1 MLQSMR
7 SAAKYVWIFIAVAF
21 IGGFLFAQASG
32 LLGRAPVTTST
43 AVAEVNGEKIL
54 YTDWQRAV
62 QARNQQANQQA
73 GRALTLDEQT
83 RVEQQVFDDMVNE
96 AAPAS
101 GVRAP
106 RHLGQRR
113 GDHRSCTHPAAPE
126 LANSAE
132 LQTEG
137 RFDPAKYQRYLSNP
151 AAREGGLLAYLE
163 QYYRQEIP
171 RQKLFAQV
179 ASDVYVSDGRLWSIW
194 QDSHD
199 SAQVTYAALRAE
211 SIADSAVQVSDGEIS
226 SYYGANKKQFE
237 RPGRAVL
244 SLLTHL
250 PLAHVCGLGGV
261 ARARRARARAR
272 SSAGRS
278 SRTWRA
284 ASRRTRS
291 RRSRVATSGAAL
303 ADGSSPSSRRPH
315 TRSPIGDVSQP
326 VLSQFGY
333 HLIRVDSK
341 KGDTLSV
348 RHILIPI
355 QQSDSNSARS
365 DRLADDVAKIAASQE
380 DPKKFDEAVARHR
393 LSRATVVAIE
403 GEPVSWLGKPVP
415 SVSAWAFTGARPGET
430 SDLYDA
436 PDAYYLARLDSLTEG
451 GQQPLSE
458 VRDEIRQRLAQEK
471 KVEQLLPRGQQLRAS
486 GRAQLARGGGDGRR
500 AEDAVDGDVHAGVAG
515 AGPRTVHAGGR
526 RGVRRASGLD
536 HPRDPVARRSL
547 RAARGSARERRQGRV
562 GGAEGGAASAGDAGA
577 SSATCARLPRRS
589 ARAREDRRQPQG
601 GAGIG
606 AAAGGELTASPAPR
620 GNARSPGVS
629 SQ

>member
-96 AAPAS
+96 ALL
-101 GVRAP
+101 R
-106 RHLGQRR
+106 QEYERR
-113 GDHRSCTHPAAPE
+113 GISVSDEEIIEAARTQPPPE

-199 SAQVTYAALRAE
+199 SAQVTYAAFRAE

-244 SLLTHL
+244 SLLTISRSL
-250 PLAHVCGLGGV
+250 TSADSAASL
-261 ARARRARARAR
+261 ARAERVRGTIVGGEKFEDAARRE
-272 SSAGRS
+272 SSDSISAQQGGDLG
-278 SRTWRA
+278 
-284 ASRRTRS
+284 
-291 RRSRVATSGAAL
+291 SGARGRFVAEFEKAAYAL
-303 ADGSSPSSRRPH
+303 
-315 TRSPIGDVSQP
+315 PIGDVSQP

-471 KVEQLLPRGQQLRAS
+471 KVEQLLPRGQQLAQAAARSSLEAAATAAGLKTQSTEMFTRGSLVPGLGQFTQAVGAAFGAPQGSITPAIPSRDGVYVLRVDRRVNADKGAWEAQKAEQRQQVTQALRQQRVRDFLVDLRERAKI
-486 GRAQLARGGGDGRR
+486 
-500 AEDAVDGDVHAGVAG
+500 EDNRKAVQ
-515 AGPRTVHAGGR
+515 
-526 RGVRRASGLD
+526 AS
-536 HPRDPVARRSL
+536 ARR
-547 RAARGSARERRQGRV
+547 Q
-562 GGAEGGAASAGDAGA
+562 AAS
-577 SSATCARLPRRS
+577 
-589 ARAREDRRQPQG
+589 
-601 GAGIG
+601 
-606 AAAGGELTASPAPR
+606 
-620 GNARSPGVS
+620 
-629 SQ
+629 